1 MPPPS
6 TVTFA
11 GRPGHSRSTA
21 AADPPTVADGICLNG
36 PVKVE
41 KQSLESE
48 LTELRAPFVPRGI
61 TTAHPLVAD
70 RAKGSELW
78 DVTGRR
84 FVDFAGGIDVMNVG
98 HGHPHVM
105 EAVRAQLERATHT
118 SFQVVMYESYLRL
131 GARLCEGA
139 PPAAPEKK

>member
-6 TVTFA
+6 TVTVA
-11 GRPGHSRSTA
+11 RRPGQSRSTA
-21 AADPPTVADGICLNG
+21 ASTRSTVADGICLNG

-48 LTELRAPFVPRGI
+48 LTELRARYVPRGI

-78 DVTGRR
+78 DVSGRR
-84 FVDFAGGIDVMNVG
+84 FVDFAGGIGVMNGG
-98 HGHPHVM
+98 HRHPPVM
-105 EAVRAQLERATHT
+105 EACRAPLEPANPPSRH
-118 SFQVVMYESYLRL
+118 VV
-131 GARLCEGA
+131 
-139 PPAAPEKK
+139 